1 MKKLDLS
8 ILENADGELLE
19 QLSDLCREN
28 SSAEK
33 VWKMTEKK
41 YGNSFSDDLNY
52 ELSVVSA
59 EKKHRILWRRVI
71 SYASAL
77 ILVSA
82 VCTGGILALKGH
94 GNQQNE
100 FADEFTEESTETTA
114 ETTAETTPPVTET
127 EEKVYRELELHLDY
141 IPVIE
146 DEVIRLNPEYCYEHD
161 VYNRIGVNRAIY
173 MEKLLSADADNISD
187 LTNKSYIYHLLLN
200 SVDYYDIAK
209 GKGWYGDYQT
219 EFITNIPEQTATD
232 KVWDMFGVCTEHNY
246 YIGMPPVEEVL
257 PDGTVYYVFNE
268 NDTYFKCPKDN
279 YRSYL
284 STEDLGGGEINNRH
298 SVKITD
304 WTNLDMSSNIIFP
317 QEYVISRLCD
327 FSKWDIVGITE
338 YLGRTCAVLEG
349 TFGVNSFTVHV
360 DIETG
365 IQMLCTEIK
374 PNGEYNL
381 NCGLYELELT
391 VRED

>member
-59 EKKHRILWRRVI
+59 EKKHRILWRRVL

-100 FADEFTEESTETTA
+100 FADEFTEETTETDA
-114 ETTAETTPPVTET
+114 EETTVETTPPVTET
-127 EEKVYRELELHLDY
+127 EEKIYRELELHLDY

-146 DEVIRLNPEYCYEHD
+146 DEFIRLNPEYCYEHD

-187 LTNKSYIYHLLLN
+187 LTNKSYIYHMMAN
-200 SVDYYDIAK
+200 SIDYYDAAS
-209 GKGWYGDYQT
+209 GKAWYDTSIT
-219 EFITNIPEQTATD
+219 EFTTNIPEQTATD
-232 KVWDMFGVCTEHNY
+232 KRWSTIDPDFYSEDIY
-246 YIGMPPVEEVL
+246 YKDMPPEERL
-257 PDGTVYYVFNE
+257 NPDGNMVYCFRNTP
-268 NDTYFKCPKDN
+268 TYDICPKDN
-279 YRSYL
+279 YRYYIYN
-284 STEDLGGGEINNRH
+284 GESFAESR
-298 SVKITD
+298 TD

-317 QEYVISRLCD
+317 QEYVNSRLCD